1 MDENHNLVL
10 GASMQGIT
18 VLAIQD
24 IILANDMPLPSGLI
38 SSTIEHVNVLLM
50 QSNELGKCKQAHQVP
65 IHHSSMHIVKQ
76 FV

>member
-1 MDENHNLVL
+1 VDENHNLVL

-24 IILANDMPLPSGLI
+24 IILANNMPFPSGLI

-50 QSNELGKCKQAHQVP
+50 QSNELGKCKQARQVP

-76 FV
+76 FI